1 MGGVMLNIRSVI
13 VKKLNLN
20 SYNTI
25 NTKVL
30 GSKMIHQSS
39 IIYSSYVKDILTNLE
54 NERLSKLKLIKYQEN
69 QIEEDLKSE
78 SLISSYEESFPDLVD
93 KDGTKIPFNQPIGL
107 FNGVRLIARFL
118 EKKYDLEEGS
128 TSAKKNR

>member
-1 MGGVMLNIRSVI
+1 MLNIRSVI
-13 VKKLNLN
+13 VKKFNLN

-30 GSKMIHQSS
+30 GYKLIHQSS
-39 IIYSSYVKDILTNLE
+39 IFYSSNVKDILTKLE
-54 NERLSKLKLIKYQEN
+54 NERLSQLKLIKYQEN
-69 QIEEDLKSE
+69 QIEEDLKPE

-128 TSAKKNR
+128 TSAKKKNK

>member
-1 MGGVMLNIRSVI
+1 MLNIRSVI
-13 VKKLNLN
+13 VKKFNLN

-30 GSKMIHQSS
+30 GYKLIHQSS
-39 IIYSSYVKDILTNLE
+39 IFYSSNVKDILTKLE
-54 NERLSKLKLIKYQEN
+54 NERLSQLKLIKYQEN
-69 QIEEDLKSE
+69 QIEEDLKPE

-107 FNGVRLIARFL
+107 FNGVRLISRFL

-128 TSAKKNR
+128 TSTKKKNK